1 MAAATKK
8 QIQLIYVIGNKCGL
22 VDPGNK
28 QDDLHNFVFQ
38 LTRKTSVSELTEQQA
53 AVVIRQL
60 RENEKAITEEP
71 AAFIS
76 DAQIKK
82 IFGMMYE
89 LAKIS
94 PSDATVKA
102 RLCGIISK
110 ELNLKVDPRKDIF
123 KGFSERQGAAL
134 IEAIKR
140 YLRSAKRKG
149 AGCGHKQA
157 EG

>member
-22 VDPGNK
+22 VEPGNK
-28 QDDLHNFVFQ
+28 RDNLHNFIFQ
-38 LTRKTSVSELTEQQA
+38 LTRKTSVSKLTEEQA

-60 RENEKAITEEP
+60 RENEKAITDEP

-89 LAKIS
+89 LAQLS

-110 ELNLKVDPRKDIF
+110 ELNIKVNPRKDIF

-149 AGCGHKQA
+149 AVRGHQQA

>member
-22 VDPGNK
+22 VESGNK
-28 QDDLHNFVFQ
+28 RDNLHNFVFQ
-38 LTRKTSVSELTEQQA
+38 LTRKTSVSELTEEQA

-60 RENEKAITEEP
+60 RENEKAITDGP

-89 LAKIS
+89 LAQIS

-102 RLCGIISK
+102 RLCCIISK
-110 ELNLKVDPRKDIF
+110 ELKHQSGPQKRHFQSLFRTSGSGTDI
-123 KGFSERQGAAL
+123 GD
-134 IEAIKR
+134 
-140 YLRSAKRKG
+140 
-149 AGCGHKQA
+149 
-157 EG
+157 